1 MTSAEARRRLR
12 DIVAARSLLKG
23 AEIKL
28 ASGATS
34 SFYFDMKRTAF
45 DAEGLNLIAGLMLER
60 LEGRRIDYVGGLEM
74 GAVPLTAALCQASF
88 GRRTPPLKGF
98 FVRKQPKQHGTRRL
112 IEGLLADETLE
123 GRRVALLEDVTTT
136 GDSAFKAA
144 SAARAD
150 GAVCE
155 LVLTVVDR
163 REGAEANLAAK
174 GLTLLPLLTRADF
187 EV

>member
-1 MTSAEARRRLR
+1 
-12 DIVAARSLLKG
+12 
-23 AEIKL
+23 
-28 ASGATS
+28 
-34 SFYFDMKRTAF
+34 
-45 DAEGLNLIAGLMLER
+45 
-60 LEGRRIDYVGGLEM
+60 
-74 GAVPLTAALCQASF
+74 
-88 GRRTPPLKGF
+88 
-98 FVRKQPKQHGTRRL
+98 VRKQAKEHGTRRL

-123 GRRVALLEDVTTT
+123 GARVALIEDVTTT

-150 GAVCE
+150 GALCE